1 MISFLDLKAI
11 NAQYKKELL
20 EACETVIDS
29 GWYIQGT
36 QCSEFEEEF
45 ATFCG
50 AKYCI
55 GVANGLDALTLIIRG
70 YKEIGVLK
78 NGDEVIVPANTY
90 IASILAISQNN
101 LNPILVEPKLD
112 TLLIDS
118 SKIEDKITKN
128 TKAIM
133 VVHLYGQTCEMD
145 EIYKLAKNII

>member
-78 NGDEVIVPANTY
+78 MEMRLLFLQI
-90 IASILAISQNN
+90 
-101 LNPILVEPKLD
+101 PILPLF
-112 TLLIDS
+112 
-118 SKIEDKITKN
+118 
-128 TKAIM
+128 
-133 VVHLYGQTCEMD
+133 
-145 EIYKLAKNII
+145 